1 MTATDQAR
9 ALVLS
14 RIRAGL
20 GVSGRDR
27 AREAAVEERLRAR
40 QRGTI
45 PARARASR
53 EALIEL
59 MTTMLA
65 AQGAEITR
73 AETPED
79 AVRAI
84 VGDLRGNALPLR
96 LRMGADAQL
105 AALPWD
111 MTPEVERVFGPAN
124 GGDRASLSRALVAAA
139 ETGTMVLVSGADNPT
154 TLAFLPETHFILVSA
169 SDVVGSY
176 EEAFDLVRATYGER
190 LGEAPGR
197 TSRLPRTTSRVAPHV
212 DGRASNHAGSYAW
225 PRTVNLISGP
235 SRTADIEQTIVRGAH
250 GPKRLHV
257 VILG

>member
-1 MTATDQAR
+1 MTPSHQAR

-20 GVSGRDR
+20 GVAGRDR
-27 AREAAVEERLRAR
+27 AREAAVEERLRAHP
-40 QRGTI
+40 RGTI
-45 PARARASR
+45 PARAHASR

-65 AQGAEITR
+65 AQGAEVTR
-73 AETPED
+73 AATPED
-79 AVRAI
+79 AVRTVAE
-84 VGDLRGNALPLR
+84 DLRNHNLPSR
-96 LRMGADAQL
+96 LRMGADTQL

-111 MTPEVERVFGPAN
+111 RTPQVELVFGPA
-124 GGDRASLSRALVAAA
+124 
-139 ETGTMVLVSGADNPT
+139 
-154 TLAFLPETHFILVSA
+154 
-169 SDVVGSY
+169 
-176 EEAFDLVRATYGER
+176 
-190 LGEAPGR
+190 
-197 TSRLPRTTSRVAPHV
+197 
-212 DGRASNHAGSYAW
+212 GRASNHAGSYDW

>member
-1 MTATDQAR
+1 MTPSHQAR

-20 GVSGRDR
+20 GVAGRDR
-27 AREAAVEERLRAR
+27 AREAAVEERLRAHP
-40 QRGTI
+40 RGTI
-45 PARARASR
+45 PARAHASR

-65 AQGAEITR
+65 AQGAEVTR
-73 AETPED
+73 ASTPED
-79 AVRAI
+79 AVRA
-84 VGDLRGNALPLR
+84 VAEDLRNHNLPSR
-96 LRMGADAQL
+96 LRVGGDAQL

-111 MTPEVERVFGPAN
+111 VMPQVELVFGPAN
-124 GGDRASLSRALVAAA
+124 GEDRAGLSCAVAAAA
-139 ETGTMVLVSGADNPT
+139 ETGTLVLVSGADNPT
-154 TLAFLPETHFILVSA
+154 TLAFLPEAHFILVSA
-169 SDVVGSY
+169 GTIVGSY
-176 EEAFDLVRATYGER
+176 EEAFDRLRAIYGEGA
-190 LGEAPGR
+190 L
-197 TSRLPRTTSRVAPHV
+197 
-212 DGRASNHAGSYAW
+212 

>member
-1 MTATDQAR
+1 MTPSNQAR

-20 GVSGRDR
+20 GVTGRDR
-27 AREAAVEERLRAR
+27 AREAAVEERLRTHP
-40 QRGTI
+40 RGTI
-45 PARARASR
+45 PARAHASR

-65 AQGAEITR
+65 AQGAEVTR
-73 AETPED
+73 AATPGD
-79 AVRAI
+79 AVRA
-84 VGDLRGNALPLR
+84 VAEDLRNHNLPSR
-96 LRMGADAQL
+96 LRVGGDAQL

-111 MTPEVERVFGPAN
+111 VMPGVELVFGPAN
-124 GGDRASLSRALVAAA
+124 GEDRAGLSRAVAAAA
-139 ETGTMVLVSGADNPT
+139 ETGSLVLVSGADNPT
-154 TLAFLPETHFILVSA
+154 TLAFLPEAHFILVSA
-169 SDVVGSY
+169 RDVVGSY
-176 EEAFDLVRATYGER
+176 EEAFDRLRAIYGEGA
-190 LGEAPGR
+190 L
-197 TSRLPRTTSRVAPHV
+197 
-212 DGRASNHAGSYAW
+212 

>member
-1 MTATDQAR
+1 MTPSNQAR

-20 GVSGRDR
+20 GVTGRDR
-27 AREAAVEERLRAR
+27 AREAAVEERLRAHP
-40 QRGTI
+40 RGTI
-45 PARARASR
+45 PARAHASR

-65 AQGAEITR
+65 AQGAEVTR
-73 AETPED
+73 AATPED
-79 AVRAI
+79 AVRA
-84 VGDLRGNALPLR
+84 VAEDLRNHNLPSR
-96 LRMGADAQL
+96 LRVGGDAQL

-111 MTPEVERVFGPAN
+111 VMPEVELVFGPAN
-124 GGDRASLSRALVAAA
+124 GEDRAGLSRAVAAAA
-139 ETGTMVLVSGADNPT
+139 ETGTLVLVSGADNPT
-154 TLAFLPETHFILVSA
+154 TLAFLPEAHFILVSA
-169 SDVVGSY
+169 GDIVGSY
-176 EEAFDLVRATYGER
+176 EEAFDRLRAIYGEGA
-190 LGEAPGR
+190 L
-197 TSRLPRTTSRVAPHV
+197 
-212 DGRASNHAGSYAW
+212 

>member
-1 MTATDQAR
+1 MTPSHQAR

-20 GVSGRDR
+20 GVAGRDR
-27 AREAAVEERLRAR
+27 AREAAVEEHLRAHP
-40 QRGTI
+40 RGTI
-45 PARARASR
+45 PARAHASR

-65 AQGAEITR
+65 AQGAEVTR
-73 AETPED
+73 AATPED
-79 AVRAI
+79 AVRA
-84 VGDLRGNALPLR
+84 VAEDLRNHNLPSR

-105 AALPWD
+105 AALPWGV
-111 MTPEVERVFGPAN
+111 MPGVELVFGPAN
-124 GGDRASLSRALVAAA
+124 GEDRAGLSRAVAAAA
-139 ETGTMVLVSGADNPT
+139 ETGTLVLVSGTDNPT
-154 TLAFLPETHFILVSA
+154 TLAFLPETHFILIRA

-176 EEAFDLVRATYGER
+176 EEAFDRLRAIYGEGV
-190 LGEAPGR
+190 L
-197 TSRLPRTTSRVAPHV
+197 
-212 DGRASNHAGSYAW
+212 

>member
-1 MTATDQAR
+1 MTTAAQAR

-20 GVSGRDR
+20 GIAGRDR
-27 AREAAVEERLRAR
+27 TREAAVEERLRDHP
-40 QRGTI
+40 RGTI
-45 PARARASR
+45 PARARA
-53 EALIEL
+53 EHEGLLEL

-65 AQGAEITR
+65 AQGAEVTR
-73 AETPED
+73 AATPD
-79 AVRAI
+79 YAVRAI
-84 VGDLRGNALPLR
+84 AGDLRNHNLPSR
-96 LRMGADAQL
+96 LRMGGDAQL

-111 MTPEVERVFGPAN
+111 RTPQVELVFGPAN
-124 GGDRASLSRALVAAA
+124 GADHAGLSRAVAAAA
-139 ETGTMVLVSGADNPT
+139 ETGTLVLVSGTDNPT

-169 SDVVGSY
+169 GDVVGSY
-176 EEAFDLVRATYGER
+176 EEAFDRLRAVYGEGA
-190 LGEAPGR
+190 L
-197 TSRLPRTTSRVAPHV
+197 
-212 DGRASNHAGSYAW
+212 